1 MRYFQEDGGALTW
14 YLLCSRSVMT
24 SDRHYE
30 YMLPK
35 RRVVSVRTSRQLSE
49 ISPLNVV
56 VGLQENLPQS
66 GLSDRIVLQ
75 VEFVESMER
84 IIMGVHV

>member
-1 MRYFQEDGGALTW
+1 
-14 YLLCSRSVMT
+14 MT

>member
-1 MRYFQEDGGALTW
+1 
-14 YLLCSRSVMT
+14 MT

-35 RRVVSVRTSRQLSE
+35 RRVVSVRTSCQLSE